1 MKSNQSSD
9 SLKIALLLT
18 FIGGFLEIYSFLLKG
33 KVFATTMTGNI
44 IMMMY
49 NVYNLDFLS
58 IPKYL
63 FPIICFCL
71 GIIYVEYIK
80 KKYFNH
86 SIHWREFILALEI
99 FLVILVFLFRKEYF
113 NIFTTSII
121 GFMSAIQIQSFKKTE
136 DNLYM
141 STMLTGNTRKL
152 IESIIKKN
160 TKQVKIF
167 TLIILSFCVGVIF
180 GALFIDSLKEAS
192 ILILLLPLIT
202 IFYLIHKNI

>member
-1 MKSNQSSD
+1 MKDKQSSNT
-9 SLKIALLLT
+9 LKVASLLT

-44 IMMMY
+44 ILMIY
-49 NVYNLDFLS
+49 NIYNLDFVS

-63 FPIICFCL
+63 FPIVSFCI

-80 KKYFNH
+80 QKFSNY
-86 SIHWREFILALEI
+86 SIHWREFIIAMEI
-99 FLVILVFLFRKEYF
+99 FLVLIVFLFKKEYF

-136 DNLYM
+136 DSIYM

-152 IESIIKKN
+152 IESIINKNKK
-160 TKQVKIF
+160 QIKIF
-167 TLIILSFCVGVIF
+167 SLIIFSFCIGVIL
-180 GALFIDSLKEAS
+180 GALVIDILKESA
-192 ILILLLPLIT
+192 ILFLLLPLTI